1 MPIIIKFQ
9 KAKDQF
15 FKSVKYPEKNY
26 ARYMGEAISMIAH
39 FSSETMETRMKWNN
53 ICKLPDCK

>member
-15 FKSVKYPEKNY
+15 FKSVKYPEENY
-26 ARYMGEAISMIAH
+26 ARYMGGSNFNDCTFFIRNNGDQNE
-39 FSSETMETRMKWNN
+39 ME
-53 ICKLPDCK
+53 